1 MQKGRVNMRDAAPA
15 TPSPL
20 NGERAGVRGG
30 NVTARGSCLSRKPHH
45 PSPSI
50 PLPVEGRGRSAARRL
65 LCVLLI
71 TASCAGAATI
81 SENFSADPRARGWKN
96 FGDTNLVRWNA
107 TNQNLDVTWDS
118 SRTNSFFQL
127 PLGTIV
133 SKNDDFAFAFDLRM
147 RDLAI
152 GTSAGK
158 PDTFEIALGLINS
171 VNSTNP
177 NYFRG
182 TGQSAAYGVKNSV
195 EFDYFPPTAV
205 ISATFA
211 PTIISS
217 NALVSFSDN
226 HDGVEL
232 TTNDLFH
239 IAMSY
244 TASNRVL
251 RTAITRNGLPYG
263 APPNN
268 TIKDMTLDSARDFR
282 VDRLAIIN
290 YSDALQ
296 VGQTQYW
303 GSIRAHGTV
312 DNLVVTVPDA
322 PVGNFSGVKSNS
334 TWRATFTTKTNW
346 FYALER
352 SADFATWT
360 AASPTNSGTGTTML
374 LQDTNAAAS
383 AFYRVKAARP

>member
-1 MQKGRVNMRDAAPA
+1 MVAACC
-15 TPSPL
+15 
-20 NGERAGVRGG
+20 
-30 NVTARGSCLSRKPHH
+30 AR
-45 PSPSI
+45 
-50 PLPVEGRGRSAARRL
+50 
-65 LCVLLI
+65 
-71 TASCAGAATI
+71 AATI
-81 SENFSADPRARGWKN
+81 SENFSTDPLARGWKF
-96 FGDTNLVRWNA
+96 FGDTNLVHWNV

-118 SRTNSFFQL
+118 SHTNSFFHF

-133 SKNDDFAFAFDLRM
+133 SKSDDFALAFDLRM

-171 VNSTNP
+171 GSSTNP

-182 TGQSAAYGVKNSV
+182 TGQSGTSVVRNTV
-195 EFDYFPPTAV
+195 EFDYFPPTPS
-205 ISATFA
+205 IFATFA

-226 HDGVEL
+226 HDGVVL

-239 IAMSY
+239 IAMTY

-251 RTAITRNGLPYG
+251 KTAITRNGLPYG
-263 APPNN
+263 APPGN
-268 TIKDMTLDSARDFR
+268 TIKDLTLPTDRDFR

-296 VGQTQYW
+296 VGQTQFW
-303 GSIRAHGTV
+303 GSILAHGTV
-312 DNLVVTVPDA
+312 DNLLMTVPDA
-322 PVGNFSGVKSNS
+322 PVGNFSGVKSNA
-334 TWRATFTTKTNW
+334 TWRATFMTKTNW

-352 SADFATWT
+352 SVDFATWS
-360 AASPTNSGTGTTML
+360 AASATNSGTGGTML
-374 LQDTNAAAS
+374 LQDTSALVK
-383 AFYRVKAARP
+383 AFYRVKAVKP

>member
-1 MQKGRVNMRDAAPA
+1 MR
-15 TPSPL
+15 
-20 NGERAGVRGG
+20 
-30 NVTARGSCLSRKPHH
+30 
-45 PSPSI
+45 I
-50 PLPVEGRGRSAARRL
+50 ILPVAVLVAASL
-65 LCVLLI
+65 V
-71 TASCAGAATI
+71 GAATI
-81 SENFSADPRARGWKN
+81 SESFSTDPLARGWKF

-118 SRTNSFFQL
+118 SRTNSFFQF

-133 SKNDDFAFAFDLRM
+133 SKIDDFALAFDLRM

-158 PDTFEIALGLINS
+158 PDTFEIALGLINA

-195 EFDYFPPTAV
+195 EFDYFPATAV

-226 HDGVEL
+226 HDGVVL

-239 IAMSY
+239 IALTY

-251 RTAITRNGLPYG
+251 KTAITRNGLPYG

-268 TIKDMTLDSARDFR
+268 TIKDMTLATDRDFR

-290 YSDALQ
+290 YTDALQ
-296 VGQTQYW
+296 VGQTQFW
-303 GSIRAHGTV
+303 GSILAHGTV
-312 DNLVVTVPDA
+312 DNLLVTVPDP
-322 PVGNFSGVKSNS
+322 PVGNFSGVKSNA
-334 TWRATFTTKTNW
+334 TWRATFATKTNW
-346 FYALER
+346 FYSLDR
-352 SADFATWT
+352 SVDFATWS
-360 AASPTNSGTGTTML
+360 AASATNSGTGGVML
-374 LQDTNAAAS
+374 LQDTNAVTN
-383 AFYRVKAARP
+383 AFYRVKAVKP